1 MRNEWY
7 ICMIIINKPII
18 MKNRIFILGMAV
30 TALGFTSC
38 QGEKEKEAEK
48 TIDTYTVYVDSVS
61 SVPAED
67 AKENWQSIEAT
78 YELKSSQAETAM
90 SDLKDDEKAKEKV
103 EASKAKYA
111 ALKAAMEAEMAA
123 AQPSSKQAMR
133 NELFGEGKIGEDMN
147 FDWVNAANI
156 HNVYQQF
163 VHTVEN
169 NKDAYSREDW
179 DEIKLMYE
187 ALDSRK
193 NTVEKEGLTSEDNR
207 KIAALKLKFAPMY
220 TLNRMGAKS
229 EEMEA
234 AKK

>member
-1 MRNEWY
+1 
-7 ICMIIINKPII
+7 
-18 MKNRIFILGMAV
+18 MKNRIFVLGMAV

-38 QGEKEKEAEK
+38 KGEKEKEAEK

-61 SVPAED
+61 NVPAED
-67 AKENWQSIEAT
+67 AKANWQSIEAT
-78 YELKSSQAETAM
+78 YELKNSQAETAV
-90 SDLKDDEKAKEKV
+90 SDLKDDQQAKEKV

-111 ALKAAMEAEMAA
+111 ALKAEMTAAE
-123 AQPSSKQAMR
+123 PDTKQQMR

-156 HNVYQQF
+156 HSVYQQF

-169 NKDAYSREDW
+169 NKDRYSREDW

-193 NTVEKEGLTSEDNR
+193 NTVEKEGLSSEDNR
-207 KIAALKLKFAPMY
+207 KIAGLKLKFAPMY

-229 EEMEA
+229 AEMEE

>member
-1 MRNEWY
+1 
-7 ICMIIINKPII
+7 
-18 MKNRIFILGMAV
+18 MKNRIFVLGMAV

-38 QGEKEKEAEK
+38 KGEKEKEAEK

-61 SVPAED
+61 NVPAED
-67 AKENWQSIEAT
+67 AKANWQSIEAT
-78 YELKSSQAETAM
+78 YELKSSQAETAV
-90 SDLKDDEKAKEKV
+90 SDLKEDQKAKEKV

-147 FDWVNAANI
+147 FDWVNAGNI

-169 NKDAYSREDW
+169 NKDRYSREDW
-179 DEIKLMYE
+179 DEIKTMYE

-193 NTVEKEGLTSEDNR
+193 NTVEKEGLSSEDNR
-207 KIAALKLKFAPMY
+207 AIAALKLKFAPMY
-220 TLNRMGAKS
+220 TLNRMGAKT
-229 EEMEA
+229 EEMQE